1 MRLMRSLAFIGLLGA
16 VILSAL
22 LLVVARHESRSL
34 FIQLQGLEKQRD
46 VLDEEWGRL
55 QLEQATWGA
64 HARVE
69 DMARNRLSM
78 VTPSPDKVILVR
90 P

>member
-1 MRLMRSLAFIGLLGA
+1 MRGLAFIGLLGA
-16 VILSAL
+16 LILSAL
-22 LLVVARHESRSL
+22 LLVVTRHESRSL

>member
-1 MRLMRSLAFIGLLGA
+1 MRGLAFIGLLGA
-16 VILSAL
+16 LILSAL